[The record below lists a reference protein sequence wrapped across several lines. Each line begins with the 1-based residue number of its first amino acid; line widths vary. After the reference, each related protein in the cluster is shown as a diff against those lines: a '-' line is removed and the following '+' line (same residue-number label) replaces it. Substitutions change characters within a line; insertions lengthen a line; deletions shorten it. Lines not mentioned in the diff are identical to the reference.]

1 MNLVIKNAQTDIQI
15 SFRSIILS
23 EKNEEMIL
31 MYFRIVT
38 IL

>member
-15 SFRSIILS
+15 SFHSIILS